1 MFNGRALGEPV
12 IFESSILRVTVNSK
26 IVLPQ
31 FIFEWLR
38 SPRGIQQITRIRS
51 FTTVAGIAGS
61 DLKRIVVP
69 VMPIEEQLAIS
80 DELSSIRSSVGALAH
95 RQTTNRN
102 LKKNILEKMMGGGD
116 VH

>member
-1 MFNGRALGEPV
+1 MVGVLQEPV
-12 IFESSILRVTVNSK
+12 IFESSILRVTVNHE

-38 SPRGIQQITRIRS
+38 SPKGIQQITRIRS

-69 VMPIEEQLAIS
+69 VMPIKEQLAIS
-80 DELSSIRSSVGALAH
+80 EELSSMRASVGALNQ
-95 RQTTNRN
+95 RQAANRSI
-102 LKKNILEKMMGGGD
+102 KKTILEEILGRGD